1 MQIRVFTVD
10 ENGFIKIRPED
21 FELLLN
27 DAYMEGYSK
36 NSLIIGFPEPKESPK
51 ENK

>member
-10 ENGFIKIRPED
+10 ENGFIKIHPED

-27 DAYMEGYSK
+27 DAYMEGYNK
-36 NSLIIGFPEPKESPK
+36 NSLTIGFQESKEG
-51 ENK
+51 

>member
-10 ENGFIKIRPED
+10 ENGFIKIRPDD

-27 DAYMEGYSK
+27 DAYMEGHNRSQ
-36 NSLIIGFPEPKESPK
+36 LVIGFQEPKEG
-51 ENK
+51 